1 VNPLERGLRAF
12 DRAQQRF
19 PVAAF
24 LFAVNKKYGDDN
36 GGNLATLLTYNAFLA
51 LFPLL
56 LVLVTVLGLVAGGSS
71 SITHRILHSALRT
84 FPIIGTDLA
93 RNIHALHRNSLPGL
107 VIGVLGLLWGS
118 LGAAQTGQYA
128 MAEIWNVPKLD
139 RPGFLPRLG
148 RSVGLLLAL
157 FVFLVVGTGLSGVAA
172 ATDRLGVP
180 LRVLGALASLLVD
193 IGLFLVAYR
202 LLTPKGVRTRQLLPG
217 SLIAGVAWAV
227 LQAVGTLVVTRD
239 LRGASAV
246 YGFFAIVLGA
256 LAWIYLIMRV
266 VIYAAEANVV
276 LDRHLWPRSLVQP
289 PLTPVDRQMLVT
301 YVHQERR
308 RPEVVTSAVVACPP
322 SETPPPPA
330 DPSAPEPS
338 S

>member
-1 VNPLERGLRAF
+1 
-12 DRAQQRF
+12 
-19 PVAAF
+19 
-24 LFAVNKKYGDDN
+24 
-36 GGNLATLLTYNAFLA
+36 
-51 LFPLL
+51 
-56 LVLVTVLGLVAGGSS
+56 
-71 SITHRILHSALRT
+71 
-84 FPIIGTDLA
+84 
-93 RNIHALHRNSLPGL
+93 
-107 VIGVLGLLWGS
+107 
-118 LGAAQTGQYA
+118 
-128 MAEIWNVPKLD
+128 
-139 RPGFLPRLG
+139 
-148 RSVGLLLAL
+148 
-157 FVFLVVGTGLSGVAA
+157 
-172 ATDRLGVP
+172 
-180 LRVLGALASLLVD
+180 
-193 IGLFLVAYR
+193 
-202 LLTPKGVRTRQLLPG
+202 
-217 SLIAGVAWAV
+217 
-227 LQAVGTLVVTRD
+227 LVVTRD